1 MNFICLSVVFIPG
14 LEIFYFVITGC
25 IYLDKI
31 VLDKNASFLADQ
43 GNPSKASFLKHGP
56 GKIFSGSSMGNI
68 YVSGSE
74 VSFHTVGE
82 KGEIMIL
89 IEEYALWLKHILTRY
104 LKKKSYHVVKGSV

>member
-14 LEIFYFVITGC
+14 LEIFHFVIIGC
-25 IYLDKI
+25 VYLVKI
-31 VLDKNASFLADQ
+31 VSDKNPSFSANQ

-68 YVSGSE
+68 YVADSE
-74 VSFHTVGE
+74 VSFTRGWG

-89 IEEYALWLKHILTRY
+89 IEEYALWLKCILTLY
-104 LKKKSYHVVKGSV
+104 LKKKTISCG